1 MLTAILVDGGF
12 LKQKLR
18 FANNGRYPT
27 ADEVWRLCVDD
38 IMSTAELI
46 QDQLFR
52 IYFYDCRPYDGTIID
67 PRSRESVDFGSSP
80 SAMAQRKFLDEL
92 SAKPQT
98 LLRAGELTYRGLI
111 IPQDRM
117 NFSED
122 GEIKINADDLVH
134 NFVQK
139 QVDIKMGLDIAWISL
154 NKHVGKLV
162 LVAGDSDLI
171 PAMEF
176 ARQQGLLVYLA
187 PLEHSVKFG
196 MLEHADGLLH
206 VAP

>member
-18 FANNGRYPT
+18 FAHGGRYPT
-27 ADEVWRLCVDD
+27 ADEVWRLCTEGL
-38 IMSTAELI
+38 MSTPELA

-52 IYFYDCRPYDGTIID
+52 IYFYDCRPYDGSIVD
-67 PRSRESVDFGSSP
+67 PRTREPVDFGNSP

-92 SAKPQT
+92 SAKPHT
-98 LLRAGELTYRGLI
+98 LLRAGELAYRGLI

-117 NFSED
+117 NFTEE
-122 GEIKINADDLVH
+122 GEIKIYADDLVH

-139 QVDIKMGLDIAWISL
+139 QVDIKMGLDISWVSQNRL
-154 NKHVGKLV
+154 VGKLV

-176 ARQQGLLVYLA
+176 ARQQGMLVYLA

-206 VAP
+206 VEI